1 VAVQKA
7 QIQQVVQA
15 ALAVEG
21 QIQVILAVPQQVG
34 KDLLEV
40 LGRPPEAAEAAGQV
54 LLV

>member
-1 VAVQKA
+1 VVVQKA

-15 ALAVEG
+15 ALAVAG
-21 QIQVILAVPQQVG
+21 PLTVILAVPQQVG

-40 LGRPPEAAEAAGQV
+40 LGRPPEAAEAAGPV